1 MKILQIIFFILISNV
16 LFGQSTDIE
25 MLNNRINQ
33 LSDSLTAEKK
43 IVKYVDGGQEL
54 SFGVVDDSIVTL
66 RKSAFEKLEQILNIY
81 INNPITFYTFPEEA
95 NAIKVIYPKDSTFR
109 IITWIAQ
116 FSNNEYQYGGAIQF
130 KENRKPIILEPTL
143 EEEDFELATFDAN
156 NWLPALYYNI
166 HEFKKDGESYYL
178 LFGYDG
184 YRQYSHR
191 KWIDVLYFDDK
202 GNPKFGENVFVFENE
217 QKSKI
222 KRLVLE
228 YAAEINIKLNFNDE
242 ENLVMYDHL
251 IPMKSRYVNE
261 EVFVPDGSYE
271 GFKLK
276 RGKWNHIDK
285 IKTLIMDEAPRD
297 HPVLDARKNRN
308 IIGQ

>member
-1 MKILQIIFFILISNV
+1 MKFFPFLLFV
-16 LFGQSTDIE
+16 LTSLESFGQSTEIE
-25 MLNNRINQ
+25 ALSERIKQ

-54 SFGVVDDSIVTL
+54 SFGVVDDSIVTV
-66 RKSAFEKLEQILNIY
+66 RKSAFEKLEQIVYNY
-81 INNPITFYTFPEEA
+81 INDPITFFTFPEEA
-95 NAIKVIYPKDSTFR
+95 NALKVIYPKDSSFR

-130 KENRKPIILEPTL
+130 KEKRKPISFEPTI

-166 HEFKKDGESYYL
+166 YEFKREGENYYL

-191 KWIDVLYFDDK
+191 KWIDVLYFDEK

-228 YAAEINIKLNFNDE
+228 YAAEINIKLNYNDE

-261 EVFVPDGSYE
+261 EVYVPDGSYE

-285 IKTLIMDEAPRD
+285 IKTLILDEAPRD
-297 HPVLDARKNRN
+297 QPVLDSRKNKN